1 MEERLKD
8 LVAKLEGLS
17 SCEKHFVLW
26 LLLREYSEENEK
38 EIPERSDTIED
49 FRKEK
54 FYHGLCSE
62 CNDLIDVLDFE
73 LWR

>member
-8 LVAKLEGLS
+8 LAAKLEGLS
-17 SCEKHFVLW
+17 SYEKHFVLW
-26 LLLREYSEENEK
+26 LLFREYSEENGK
-38 EIPERSDTIED
+38 EISERSDTIED

-54 FYHGLCSE
+54 FYYELCAE
-62 CNDLIDVLDFE
+62 CNDLIDVLGFE